1 MKRSAVIAVLSLLC
15 ASAIWAGELGDRA
28 EQLERSGDPAGARTL
43 LGSAVQAAPTDIGT
57 LTAYAAF
64 LERYGDP
71 EVRTIYRRLLVQCN
85 KSGDRAHAADAS
97 RRLVVLDLLAGDRAA
112 ASGDLDSYHA
122 AGGTDWKS
130 FPLPKTVEEREKA
143 EAKTID
149 IPGPMRS
156 FSRMTAIAPDVRPE
170 DVMPAIARNVVT
182 NGYQASHSNDALE
195 QTEYLKLVHRYLSQ
209 ARELEKLSGPGKVIK
224 VETCESTEAA
234 ELLRILGFRMRGGCG
249 SEVVL
254 ETVNAARA
262 FLSTDSGFP
271 LADLESALRE
281 NRPFT
286 YDFHP
291 AKAPVLYGPDY
302 WLSPKEKGA
311 DFIETFLS
319 DPSICRFYLGMSKL
333 DPETGEAL
341 RRDIPAMRL
350 RSFAHV
356 LDFFGAQFEIRS
368 GHAVVPGGQR
378 SAAAWGDLAGASPE
392 KGSAFFE
399 KLIMKDDGWLASLFD
414 ALARIHGPV
423 QTYLTEPARMKRF
436 YAAVRGK
443 VTSPGPARPV
453 FRSNADMMLLTTR
466 LRLDATGQPHI
477 PGSLEVWKNL
487 FISHPQG
494 KYDGKLTKSASGW
507 KEPDDV
513 LEALFGLSR
522 KAVEN
527 EPLKIFMAVSD
538 VDRERT
544 SPLTAATVDRLA
556 RSYKELGAQYSLFS
570 DAPEVSDAAVN
581 QFIDIAQAIDHIKD
595 PALRQ
600 DTAGILQALAGLWQ
614 IFTRQASLPAG
625 KSDAALRGILSA
637 FAAIHNDVELFDAG
651 RAGVK
656 LLLASSSAA
665 NSPGSADPA
674 SLQARLLQLLSGAGG
689 AHDSDAEAQVVQG
702 MEHVLD
708 AQHIIGTDTLFQLA
722 DNLES
727 VAKGGKLDTQL
738 AARLASRI
746 SEISLPRAPLSG
758 AEKNAMAF
766 GYWTERHIDAER
778 KLNLRAA
785 IDKAANNP
793 ERLKEIRG
801 SLAPHLRDTLVAYNY
816 ANYAPPGAQI
826 LMTNPVFVRGHDFLG
841 IQGSNHMWK
850 ACELL
855 GTGWPSNNG
864 GRLMGSLAGLP
875 YALAEAEQNFLI
887 PTQTQALIWGDL
899 VPQMILS
906 AKIPRWWSVTPAQV
920 HFVGLRM
927 RYAHDLL
934 AESVL
939 SPEIRK
945 RVFEVLDLHASPYRA
960 SVVRSSVEAGDL
972 ATAIDSLTPAE
983 LYDIGADTP
992 ADGSGPVARE
1002 LRAMLDQHD
1011 PALSDLAVS
1020 YAFGTPKPTL
1030 SNSYRPQL
1038 LRLRTFPTLMGYSSR
1053 IMAES
1058 WESNTLYWIA
1068 LADQLHIAPPQL
1080 NVLIPEWTQLV
1091 VERIFASHLEDW
1103 PALLKSLRTVGQE
1116 VIRKNSPV
1124 VGGEQKAAALN

>member
-1 MKRSAVIAVLSLLC
+1 M
-15 ASAIWAGELGDRA
+15 WADENSDRA
-28 EQLERSGDPAGARTL
+28 EQLERSGDASGARVAL
-43 LGSAVQAAPTDIGT
+43 ARAVQTAPSDIGT

-71 EVRTIYRRLLVQCN
+71 EARTIYRQLLTQCN
-85 KSGDRAHAADAS
+85 KAGDRAHAADAA
-97 RRLVVLDLLAGDRAA
+97 RRLVVLDLLAGDRTAA
-112 ASGDLDSYHA
+112 TGDLDAYHA
-122 AGGTDWKS
+122 AGGADWKS
-130 FPLPKTVEEREKA
+130 GGLPSPKPAEE

-156 FSRMTAIAPDVRPE
+156 FSRMAAIAPDVRPE

-209 ARELEKLSGPGKVIK
+209 ARELEKLAGAGKVVK
-224 VETCESTEAA
+224 VETCESAEAA

-271 LADLESALRE
+271 LAELESALRE
-281 NRPFT
+281 NRVFS

-291 AKAPVLYGPDY
+291 SKVPILYGPEY
-302 WLSPKEKGA
+302 WLSPKEKGT

-319 DPSICRFYLGMSKL
+319 DPSICRFYLGISKL
-333 DPETGEAL
+333 DPETADAL
-341 RRDIPAMRL
+341 KRDIPAMRL
-350 RSFAHV
+350 RTFSHV
-356 LDFFGAQFEIRS
+356 LDFFGAQFEIRN

-378 SAAAWGDLAGASPE
+378 SAGAWGDLAGVSPD

-399 KLIMKDDGWLASLFD
+399 KLMMKDDGWLASLFD

-466 LRLDATGQPHI
+466 LRIDANGQPHI
-477 PGSLEVWKNL
+477 PGSLDVWKNL
-487 FISHPQG
+487 FVNHPQG
-494 KYDGKLTKSASGW
+494 KYDGKLTKSAAGW

-527 EPLKIFMAVSD
+527 EPLKIFMAIGD
-538 VDRERT
+538 VDRERPA
-544 SPLTAATVDRLA
+544 PLSAATVDRLS
-556 RSYKELGAQYSLFS
+556 RNYKALGAQYSLFS

-581 QFIDIAQAIDHIKD
+581 KFIDTALAIDHIKD
-595 PALRQ
+595 PALKQ
-600 DTAGILQALAGLWQ
+600 DTAGIMQALCGLWQ
-614 IFTRQASLPAG
+614 IFTRQGSLPPG
-625 KSDAALRGILSA
+625 KSDAALKGILSP
-637 FAAIHNDVELFDAG
+637 FAAVHNDVELFDAG

-656 LLLASSSAA
+656 LLLASSSNSAA
-665 NSPGSADPA
+665 EPAD
-674 SLQARLLQLLSGAGG
+674 LQARVLQLLSGSM
-689 AHDSDAEAQVVQG
+689 DSNNSEAAAQVVQE
-702 MEHVLD
+702 MQHVLD
-708 AQHIIGTDTLFQLA
+708 AQHIIGVDTLFQLA
-722 DNLES
+722 DNLEN
-727 VAKGGKLDTQL
+727 VAKGEKLNTQL
-738 AARLASRI
+738 AGRLASRI

-778 KLNLRAA
+778 KLNLRAS

-793 ERLKEIRG
+793 EKLKEIRG

-841 IQGSNHMWK
+841 MQGSNHTWK
-850 ACELL
+850 ACEMM
-855 GTGWPSNNG
+855 GSGWPSNNG

-906 AKIPRWWSVTPAQV
+906 AKIPRWWNVTPAQL

-927 RYAHDLL
+927 RHAQDML

-939 SPEIRK
+939 NAEIRK
-945 RVFEVLDLHASPYRA
+945 QVLDVLDLHASPYRA
-960 SVVRSSVEAGDL
+960 SVVRSSIEQGDL
-972 ATAIDSLTPAE
+972 AKALDSLTPAE
-983 LYDIGADTP
+983 LYDIGADAP
-992 ADGSGPVARE
+992 VNGSSPVARE
-1002 LRAMLDQHD
+1002 LRAMLDKHD

-1030 SNSYRPQL
+1030 ANSYRPQL

-1058 WESNTLYWIA
+1058 WESNTLYWVA
-1068 LADQLHIAPPQL
+1068 LADQIHIAPSQL

-1116 VIRKNSPV
+1116 VMQKNALAA
-1124 VGGEQKAAALN
+1124 GGEQKAAALN